1 MEYEGDPT
9 ITEQGK
15 IWVEQGKDKKKK
27 VTREGKKFDSANYEK
42 EKQLAEKS
50 NPSKL
55 WRMNI
60 YWSLLMYIYAPN

>member
-1 MEYEGDPT
+1 MEYERDPA
-9 ITEQGK
+9 IAEQGK

-27 VTREGKKFDSANYEK
+27 VMREGKKFDSANYEK

-55 WRMNI
+55 
-60 YWSLLMYIYAPN
+60 

>member
-27 VTREGKKFDSANYEK
+27 VMREGKKFDSANYEK

-55 WRMNI
+55 
-60 YWSLLMYIYAPN
+60 